1 MEKRYHLAIWTAD
14 PATDPAAKLLHTCDD
29 WEIIKL
35 RDKAAGAKPGQYVEI
50 IDNQGCNGKAWTV
63 PNAEA
68 QPEEGATE
76 NTTDNAKEDQ
86 TMTATANEAPAR
98 RYYAD
103 RIETAGHAFPCTY
116 RTEESGDI
124 IADLVTDGAPLA
136 VVVPQNHPDHPAAL
150 AAATSDELPAMIP
163 ADPDEIHPETVRERL
178 EDSGIVGGEVVDAD
192 KLQAA
197 LIVRA
202 AMEQAEQIEQTEEAA
217 PIINPEPIREPA
229 QVVKP
234 WAGEQIQGN
243 GWRIVFDTTTVRTRV
258 IFDSQPA
265 EEVKKAVAAAGFYW
279 SAVMQSWN
287 KGLTCKARR
296 KAQQL
301 AETLAAMIPAAV

>member
-1 MEKRYHLAIWTAD
+1 MEKRYHLAIWTTN
-14 PATDPAAKLLHTCDD
+14 PAADPAAKLLHTFDA
-29 WEIIKL
+29 WEIAKL
-35 RDKAAGAKPGQYVEI
+35 RGMAAGAKPGQYVEI
-50 IDNQGCNGKAWTV
+50 IDNQGSNGEAWTV
-63 PNAEA
+63 PTTEP
-68 QPEEGATE
+68 QPATPATE
-76 NTTDNAKEDQ
+76 NANENAKEDQ
-86 TMTATANEAPAR
+86 TMTTATKEAPAR
-98 RYYAD
+98 SYYAD
-103 RIETAGHAFPCTY
+103 RIETAGRAFTCTY
-116 RTEESGDI
+116 RTEENGDI
-124 IADLVTDGAPLA
+124 IADLITDGAPLA
-136 VVVPQNHPDHPAAL
+136 VVIPQDHPDHPAAL

-178 EDSGIVGGEVVDAD
+178 EDSGIVGGEVVDVD

-197 LIVRA
+197 PIVCA
-202 AMEQAEQIEQTEEAA
+202 AMEQAEQIEQAEEAA

-229 QVVKP
+229 QIVKP

-243 GWRIVFDTTTVRTRV
+243 GWRIVFDTTTARTRV
-258 IFDSQPA
+258 IFDVQPA